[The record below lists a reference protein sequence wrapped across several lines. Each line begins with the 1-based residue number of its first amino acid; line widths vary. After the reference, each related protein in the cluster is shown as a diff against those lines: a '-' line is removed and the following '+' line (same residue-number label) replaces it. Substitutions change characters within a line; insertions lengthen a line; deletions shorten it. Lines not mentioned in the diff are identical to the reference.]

1 MPEHTTMNTVI
12 HAALRRDLGRF
23 EQALATFPPGSRARA
38 DQLAVAWDN
47 YTTQLHHHH
56 EDEETIF
63 FPALASAGAEPALIG
78 DLEGEH
84 ALMQEALSAADD
96 LMAAF
101 VASPTQANAE
111 AAQAGLAR
119 LRTVLVTHLDHEER
133 DLEPVAHAYRDTD
146 AWKAAQKAVR
156 KAHPENVGTFLA
168 WLQDGADAET
178 MTRLRSEIPA
188 PVLFLLSRARGRR
201 YRREVAPTWA

>member
-23 EQALATFPPGSRARA
+23 EQALAAFPPDSGSRA

-47 YTTQLHHHH
+47 FTTQLHHHH
-56 EDEETIF
+56 EDEEAIF

-84 ALMQEALSAADD
+84 ALMQEALAAADD

-101 VASPTQANAE
+101 VASPTQTNAE
-111 AAQAGLAR
+111 AAHAGLAR

-133 DLEPVAHAYRDTD
+133 DLEPIAHAYRDTD

-156 KAHPENVGTFLA
+156 KAHPGNVGTFLA

-178 MTRLRSEIPA
+178 MARLRSEIPA
-188 PVLFLLSRARGRR
+188 PVVFLLSRLGGRR